1 MPKPADIPMEVREA
15 VLAKSFEDL
24 VAAAQTISDE
34 NIERLIKVYCRG
46 SVYALRLRVLL
57 DHYLVRHP
65 DLQQYDPELLRAI
78 WKVSRYLGEL
88 PSAIAVQKV
97 LIAKKNRFFLSD
109 YLDLGF
115 DLFCNGQFAEAD
127 QLIRQSR
134 ALASNLLQ
142 KVIEIPGSQQG
153 VVRPIGWNNFS
164 LIGELSIQP
173 DIYFKACHLR
183 WLTPTPHDRLIYDDS
198 LFHNRALVDYWQE
211 KVPLIPQSSLH
222 PNGPLRPIEECHDTL
237 LCLDVPGLGGVG
249 RNLAYQR
256 LNQIWSERRLPPVL
270 RLKPDHL
277 EQGRRHLASFGLAE
291 DQPFVALHVREM
303 GWLGRGGHRTDYHN
317 EYRCASI
324 ESYLP
329 LIEALTAR
337 GLWVIRLG
345 DATMTPLP
353 PLPRV
358 FDYALSPFKSHLLDV
373 FLCAAAR
380 FMIGTQSGLCQVAT
394 LFGVPVV
401 LTNALANDAILGPP
415 ENVVVFKKYYSEPLG
430 RYLPIRDCYRPP
442 LVCNDLKD
450 LFFTRQIRPEENTP
464 EELIDAAL
472 LMLDQ
477 LEGRELYTPGQR
489 VLLERFR
496 RHANFT
502 GTPLT
507 AWIGRRYLEAIA
519 ELMPEEGE
527 GLPVAGG
534 VGH

>member
-1 MPKPADIPMEVREA
+1 MLKLADIPMELREA
-15 VLAKSFEDL
+15 VLVKSFEDL

-34 NIERLIKVYCRG
+34 NIERLIKVFCRG
-46 SVYALRLRVLL
+46 SIYALRLRVLL
-57 DHYLVRHP
+57 DQYLVRHP
-65 DLQQYDPELLRAI
+65 DLHQYDLELLRAI
-78 WKVSRYLGEL
+78 WQISGYLGEL
-88 PSAIAVQKV
+88 PSAIVAQKV
-97 LIAKKNRFFLSD
+97 VIAKKNRFFLSD

-115 DLFCNGQFAEAD
+115 DLFRNGQFAEAD
-127 QLIRQSR
+127 RVIRQSR

-142 KVIEIPGSQQG
+142 KVMEIPGSRQE

-164 LIGELSIQP
+164 LIGELCIQP
-173 DIYFKACHLR
+173 DIYFKATHLK
-183 WLTPTPHDRLIYDDS
+183 WLFPTINDKIIYDDS
-198 LFHNRALVDYWQE
+198 VFFNKILVEYWQE
-211 KVPLIPQSSLH
+211 KVPLIPQSSLN
-222 PNGPLRPIEECHDTL
+222 PNGPLRPIEECRDTL

-256 LNQIWSERRLPPVL
+256 LNQIWSQRRLPPTLKL
-270 RLKPDHL
+270 RPEH
-277 EQGRRHLASFGLAE
+277 QGEGRDALASVGMPP

-303 GWLGRGGHRTDYHN
+303 GWLGGDGQRTDYHN
-317 EYRCASI
+317 EYRCATI
-324 ESYLP
+324 ANYLP

-337 GLWVIRLG
+337 GLWVVRMG
-345 DATMTPLP
+345 DSSMTPLP

-358 FDYALSPFKSHLLDV
+358 FDYALSPLKSHFLDV

-380 FMIGTQSGLCQVAT
+380 FMVGTQSGLFQVAT

-415 ENVVVFKKYYSEPLG
+415 ENVVVFKKYYSERLG
-430 RYLPIRDCYRPP
+430 RYLPIRDGYRPP
-442 LVCNDLKD
+442 LACNDLKD
-450 LFFTRQIRPEENTP
+450 LFVTRGVRPEENTP

-477 LEGRELYTPGQR
+477 LEGRELYTPEQR

-519 ELMPEEGE
+519 ELMPEPEEAEDARAIG
-527 GLPVAGG
+527 
-534 VGH
+534 